1 MTLAATDLE
10 VGYRKA
16 LVLTGVTVADLKP
29 GTVTGLIGPNA
40 SGKSTLMKAIAGFLR
55 PYRGAIALDGASL
68 ARMGRSQRAQ
78 TISYM
83 PQSFASNALLS
94 VFEAVLLSLKQGS
107 GWRVKALEIAK
118 VNDTL
123 DGLGISHLSSRGMD
137 TLSGGQAQMVAV
149 AQAIVRRPSVLL
161 LDEPTSALDVHHQLS
176 ILNAV
181 RRICRQH
188 GPIVIVALHDLNLAA
203 RYCDRLLLL
212 SHGRLQADGSPD
224 QVLSLESIGS
234 AYQVETTLEQTRG
247 GDIFVD
253 VRLPAKEVS
262 NAEL

>member
-1 MTLAATDLE
+1 MTLAIKNLE
-10 VGYRKA
+10 VGYRKGP
-16 LVLTGVTVADLKP
+16 VLNGVTVADLKP

-40 SGKSTLMKAIAGFLR
+40 SGKSTLMKAIAGFMK
-55 PYRGAIALDGASL
+55 PYRGTVTLVGVSL
-68 ARMGRSQRAQ
+68 LRMGRSQRAQ
-78 TISYM
+78 AISYM
-83 PQSFASNALLS
+83 PQCFGCNALLS

-107 GWRVKALEIAK
+107 GWRVKAHEITK
-118 VNDTL
+118 VNETL
-123 DGLGISHLSSRGMD
+123 DELGLNHLSNRGVD

-149 AQAIVRRPSVLL
+149 AQAVVRRPSVLL

-176 ILNAV
+176 ILDSV
-181 RRICRQH
+181 RRICHQH
-188 GPIVIVALHDLNLAA
+188 RPIVIVALHDLNLAA

-212 SHGRLQADGSPD
+212 NDGRLQADGPPD

-253 VRLPAKEVS
+253 VRLPA
-262 NAEL
+262 